1 MTWGSATTVLEPQ
14 EATQQAGPKS
24 EWKNSKQN
32 QQTVEL
38 VRILRERRS
47 MNGYSIESRL
57 GGPSSP
63 SRGEGKYAL
72 IYDAMLLLSFSSVA
86 YPAIGDGGA
95 TRAA

>member
-1 MTWGSATTVLEPQ
+1 
-14 EATQQAGPKS
+14 
-24 EWKNSKQN
+24 
-32 QQTVEL
+32 
-38 VRILRERRS
+38 

-72 IYDAMLLLSFSSVA
+72 IYDAMLLLSLQL
-86 YPAIGDGGA
+86 PIPPIDDGGA